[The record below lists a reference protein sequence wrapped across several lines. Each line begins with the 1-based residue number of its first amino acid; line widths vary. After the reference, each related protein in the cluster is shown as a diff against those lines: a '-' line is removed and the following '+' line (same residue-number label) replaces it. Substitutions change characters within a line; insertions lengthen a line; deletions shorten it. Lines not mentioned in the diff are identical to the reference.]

1 MATRRNVSLTG
12 VHLMSKQ
19 RIIGSALGTLAI
31 LIGAAV
37 HAQTPASVQ
46 SNYRPSG
53 LNLWHSTN
61 GKVMV
66 RKSDS
71 ASTTFYNNVLP
82 GFLDMLE
89 DNLGESSALGQ
100 VDNRAL
106 APEKLFFYCEYT
118 PRIYFLGEGAGYT
131 NGLGAVICP
140 AKPDTGSVPT
150 GNKFLI
156 IPNSQCSLG
165 HGGSGSGTRSQSEPL
180 LVGDFVTLPTI
191 KRGEQLE
198 LFLIANMNSSAV
210 PEATYYNE
218 KGINVDKLQHMVAFF
233 PSNSRY
239 IILGFEDIK
248 GGGDRD
254 YNDLVFAI
262 DVGECNALM
271 WQNPNGLPK

>member
-1 MATRRNVSLTG
+1 
-12 VHLMSKQ
+12 MSKQ
-19 RIIGSALGTLAI
+19 KLVSSVLGALALVLGSTLTFA
-31 LIGAAV
+31 GD
-37 HAQTPASVQ
+37 PAPVQ
-46 SNYRPSG
+46 SNYRPNG
-53 LNLWHSTN
+53 LQLWSNTL
-61 GKVMV
+61 GLVQKK
-66 RKSDS
+66 KSDT
-71 ASTTFYNNVLP
+71 AATAFFNNDLP
-82 GFLDMLE
+82 NFLNMLE

-100 VDNRAL
+100 VENRSL

-118 PRIYFLGEGAGYT
+118 PRVYFLGEGAGYT
-131 NGLGAVICP
+131 NGLAAVICP
-140 AKPDTGSVPT
+140 AKPDTGTVPT

-156 IPNSQCSLG
+156 IPNSQSSEG
-165 HGGSGSGTRSQSEPL
+165 FGGSGSGKRSQSEPL
-180 LVGDFVTLPTI
+180 LVGDFVDLPTI

-198 LFLIANMNSSAV
+198 LLLIANMNSSAV

-218 KGINVDKLQHMVAFF
+218 KAINVDKLQHMVAFF
-233 PSNSRY
+233 PQNSRF

>member
-1 MATRRNVSLTG
+1 MKRQWFIGSVLGSFAL
-12 VHLMSKQ
+12 LF
-19 RIIGSALGTLAI
+19 GSALMAG
-31 LIGAAV
+31 
-37 HAQTPASVQ
+37 TPASVQ
-46 SNYRPSG
+46 STYRPNG
-53 LNLWHSTN
+53 LQLWSNTL
-61 GKVMV
+61 GRVQMK
-66 RKSDS
+66 KSDS
-71 ASTTFYNNVLP
+71 AATTFFNSDMPN
-82 GFLDMLE
+82 FLDLLE
-89 DNLGESSALGQ
+89 DNLGERSALGQ
-100 VDNRAL
+100 VENRSL

-140 AKPDTGSVPT
+140 AKPDTGTVPT

-156 IPNSQCSLG
+156 IPHSQSSQGL
-165 HGGSGSGTRSQSEPL
+165 GGSGSGTRSQSEPL
-180 LVGDFVTLPTI
+180 LIGDFVDLPTI

-198 LFLIANMNSSAV
+198 LFLVANMNSSAV

-218 KGINVDKLQHMVAFF
+218 KAINVDRLQHMVAFF
-233 PSNSRY
+233 PQNSSY

-262 DVGECNALM
+262 DVGSCNSLM

>member
-1 MATRRNVSLTG
+1 
-12 VHLMSKQ
+12 MSKQ
-19 RIIGSALGTLAI
+19 RIVGSALGSIALLLSSAFLAS
-31 LIGAAV
+31 AAL
-37 HAQTPASVQ
+37 AGNPASVQ
-46 SNYRPSG
+46 STYRPNG
-53 LNLWHSTN
+53 LQLWHSTN
-61 GKVMV
+61 GKLMMK
-66 RKSDS
+66 KSDS
-71 ASTTFYNNVLP
+71 AATNFYNNIMP
-82 GFLDMLE
+82 GFLNMLE

-100 VDNRAL
+100 VENRSL

-118 PRIYFLGEGAGYT
+118 PRVYFLGEGAGYT

-140 AKPDTGSVPT
+140 AKPDTGTLPT

-156 IPNSQCSLG
+156 IPNSQSSQGL
-165 HGGSGSGTRSQSEPL
+165 GGSGSGTRTQSEPL
-180 LVGDFVTLPTI
+180 LVGDFVDLPTI

-198 LFLIANMNSSAV
+198 LFLVANMNTSAQ

-218 KGINVDKLQHMVAFF
+218 KAINVDRLQHMVAFF
-233 PSNSRY
+233 PQNSRY

-248 GGGDRD
+248 GGGDLD

>member
-1 MATRRNVSLTG
+1 
-12 VHLMSKQ
+12 MSKQ
-19 RIIGSALGTLAI
+19 KLISTALGALALLLGSTLTFA
-31 LIGAAV
+31 GE
-37 HAQTPASVQ
+37 PASVQ
-46 SNYRPSG
+46 STYRPNG
-53 LNLWHSTN
+53 LKLWSNTL
-61 GKVMV
+61 GLVQM
-66 RKSDS
+66 RKSDT
-71 ASTTFYNNVLP
+71 AALNFFNNDMP
-82 GFLDMLE
+82 SFLSMLE

-100 VDNRAL
+100 VENRSL

-118 PRIYFLGEGAGYT
+118 PRVYFLGEGAGYT

-140 AKPDTGSVPT
+140 AKPDTGTVPT

-156 IPNSQCSLG
+156 IPNSQSSQG
-165 HGGSGSGTRSQSEPL
+165 HMGSGSGVRSQSEPL
-180 LVGDFVTLPTI
+180 LVGDFVDLPTI

-210 PEATYYNE
+210 PEAIYYNE
-218 KGINVDKLQHMVAFF
+218 KAVNVDKLQHMVAFF
-233 PSNSRY
+233 PPNSRY

>member
-1 MATRRNVSLTG
+1 MKRQLV
-12 VHLMSKQ
+12 
-19 RIIGSALGTLAI
+19 IGSVIGSFAFLFTAALLA
-31 LIGAAV
+31 GD
-37 HAQTPASVQ
+37 PASVQ
-46 SNYRPSG
+46 SNYRPNG
-53 LNLWHSTN
+53 LSLWSNTL
-61 GKVMV
+61 GLVQKK
-66 RKSDS
+66 KSDTA
-71 ASTTFYNNVLP
+71 ASTFFNNDMP
-82 GFLDMLE
+82 GFLAMLE

-100 VDNRAL
+100 VENRSL

-140 AKPDTGSVPT
+140 AKPDTGTVPT

-156 IPNSQCSLG
+156 IPNSQSRQGL
-165 HGGSGSGTRSQSEPL
+165 GGSGSGKRSQSEPL
-180 LVGDFVTLPTI
+180 LVGDFVDLPTI

-218 KGINVDKLQHMVAFF
+218 KAINVDKLQHMVAFF
-233 PSNSRY
+233 PQNSRY

-262 DVGECNALM
+262 DVGSCNALM